1 MSKQTIES
9 YQIQVQKLVE
19 ENEDLALQLQQINE
33 DINSKDEA
41 IQKASLVI
49 QMLRED
55 LEKAVQDLQESENE
69 RDQFKKNWKEAQK
82 QLSTLNTQRFKSEM
96 EQQIRQFSSR
106 EKELQS
112 KFEEERETNKL
123 LQSQVDEMQQ
133 EIDMLSQKNK
143 NNQKDLTHFKQQLK
157 QFESNEAILKEK
169 IEYKENQLT
178 DKLSQI
184 TNLRQSITDLES
196 HYQNEIQLLK
206 KVIENQNKFKFT
218 PINKTSANSASFVGD
233 KSISG
238 TPRKGKESLNETL
251 DQSFANRNVYSQKK
265 PVSKKRSISQSQ
277 LSHRKLNSQSMSN
290 LHFDDKQQFSNTSHV
305 NQKTI
310 KSQLYKQ
317 DLDQN
322 NNENQ
327 QEYKQMELKI
337 KLLETELQDSLE
349 REKQVIEQFDRMVAN
364 EAQRVL
370 DYSKDVF
377 DKEVAIRPEVER
389 YLMMIEELK
398 QKLEDQSYK
407 AIQLS
412 QLIKDSQIVQRLTMK
427 TLIEQKIMFDVFID
441 KLEQHINNVEIEFIT
456 LTRDSRET
464 IYLQSYSEIKQC
476 LGRVRNEIIQFN
488 SQKDKELQEIITQNS
503 KDTVRQKN
511 QGEYSQRTR
520 VETLEKENLLVSE
533 AYKQIKEILEDK
545 GDFQPSWQDSDSTPQ
560 KMASFNAN
568 DSRGNT
574 AGQNNNNVLYIRN
587 TDSEQQITFEGRLS
601 SQNQQTQGDQFFDFN
616 LHQNLIRKIYSLQEK
631 VKSYEKIL
639 DEKFALEKSE
649 RNKDDYLQR
658 RLEELEE
665 EKLFFQVE
673 REKYLLEKDQLIQ
686 QIIQLED
693 QLVGQNFEYS
703 GQLLSSSQRANL
715 KAQNI
720 GKNNLISSERN
731 QNEQIARLI
740 ELENDNKILKETNT
754 GLRIEIEQIVID
766 LKEQQEKIIKLEQ
779 ENKQSLSLADQ
790 SLLDLDQAIKQND
803 IYHEEINQQKLVID
817 NLQKIIEDQ
826 KANLHNILNQ
836 RIYQNSEEC
845 QQLRQELGEKEQAIQ
860 TLKKKLDE
868 NESIM
873 QDYCDIIAAS
883 RNKSEEDKNLNYKS
897 QIENLLSLLTK
908 SLEQYSVKQNFISK
922 YKGFLEE
929 NYVVK
934 MFVQKLQLFKEKISS
949 TMRTVLQGYNKVNQV
964 MFENSSF
971 IQNNTNSTL
980 STSSRFQ
987 KNKSPRQIRADY
999 IESKNNPDFEGK
1011 NYNNKNESSYK
1022 ENQAFSSNCG
1032 SNYFSENAESL
1043 DDMEQQCQKFTGT
1056 IIENLIKKEAE
1067 QNLKIKVMKFCR
1079 VLNEIAEQLI
1089 VNANSRDEF
1098 IINKLQRLFE
1108 ENQQKNVFIVEFQF
1122 SLMSILKTWK
1132 SGLLQQGEVFY
1143 QLSFYLK
1150 SLIEEKE
1157 FSQPISLNNSSK
1169 KLDMH
1174 QHIDTLS
1181 SNDFFNEVMD
1191 KIKLLDK
1198 RMAED
1203 QKVQNSEQSQYK
1215 QYKHKIKQSFRQ
1227 ALEKFIDSIDFIKD
1241 KMLLLNNKHFS
1252 PLIVSDIYS
1261 NQLERNYVP
1270 LLEQLALIYKENQ
1283 QFSHLNAFHA
1293 VLQIYQILIKDLK
1306 SINNNKAT
1314 NNILSA
1320 LDQISEICNSHLNQ
1334 TNLFILPFIN
1344 LINSFVNVIT
1354 FS

>member
-9 YQIQVQKLVE
+9 YQLQVQKLVE
-19 ENEDLALQLQQINE
+19 ENEELGQQLQQLSEEIT
-33 DINSKDEA
+33 SKDEA
-41 IQKASLVI
+41 IQKASMVI

-69 RDQFKKNWKEAQK
+69 RDQFKKNWKDAQK
-82 QLSTLNTQRFKSEM
+82 QLNALNTSRFKSEM

-143 NNQKDLTHFKQQLK
+143 NNQKDLTYFKQQLK

-233 KSISG
+233 KSNSG

-251 DQSFANRNVYSQKK
+251 DQSFANRNVQSQKK
-265 PVSKKRSISQSQ
+265 PISKKRSISQSQ

-290 LHFDDKQQFSNTSHV
+290 LHFDDKQQFSNTSHI
-305 NQKTI
+305 NQKMI
-310 KSQLYKQ
+310 RSQLQKQ
-317 DLDQN
+317 DFDN

-327 QEYKQMELKI
+327 QEYKQLELKI
-337 KLLETELQDSLE
+337 KLLETELQDSLD
-349 REKQVIEQFDRMVAN
+349 REKQVIEQFDRIVAN

-412 QLIKDSQIVQRLTMK
+412 QVIKDSQIVQRLTMK

-464 IYLQSYSEIKQC
+464 IYLQSYSEIRSC

-488 SQKDKELQEIITQNS
+488 SQKDKELQEVITQNS

-560 KMASFNAN
+560 KMASFNPN

-574 AGQNNNNVLYIRN
+574 AAQNNNNNVLYIRN

-715 KAQNI
+715 KAVNI

-731 QNEQIARLI
+731 QNEQINRLI
-740 ELENDNKILKETNT
+740 ELEKENQILKEANT

-803 IYHEEINQQKLVID
+803 IQHEEINQQKLVID
-817 NLQKIIEDQ
+817 NLQKVIEEQ

-836 RIYQNSEEC
+836 RVYQNSEEC
-845 QQLRQELGEKEQAIQ
+845 QKLRQEIGDKEITIQ
-860 TLKKKLDE
+860 TLKKKLEE

-883 RNKSEEDKNLNYKS
+883 RNKSEEDKSFNYKS

-949 TMRTVLQGYNKVNQV
+949 TMKTVLQGYNKVNQV
-964 MFENSSF
+964 MLENSNY
-971 IQNNTNSTL
+971 IQNNTTSTL
-980 STSSRFQ
+980 STSSRFY

-999 IESKNNPDFEGK
+999 IESKNNQDFEAKG
-1011 NYNNKNESSYK
+1011 YHNKNESSYK
-1022 ENQAFSSNCG
+1022 ENQPFNSNCC

-1043 DDMEQQCQKFTGT
+1043 DDLEQQCQKFTGNM
-1056 IIENLIKKEAE
+1056 IENLIKKEAE

-1089 VNANSRDEF
+1089 INANSRDEF

-1108 ENQQKNVFIVEFQF
+1108 ENQQKNVIIVEFQF

-1150 SLIEEKE
+1150 SLVEDKE
-1157 FSQPISLNNSSK
+1157 LNQPISLNNSSK

-1174 QHIDTLS
+1174 KHIDTLS

-1198 RMAED
+1198 RMADEQKAQSSD
-1203 QKVQNSEQSQYK
+1203 QSQFKQYK
-1215 QYKHKIKQSFRQ
+1215 QKIQHVFRQ
-1227 ALEKFIDSIDFIKD
+1227 ALDKFIESIDYIKD
-1241 KMLLLNNKHFS
+1241 KMLLNKNFF
-1252 PLIVSDIYS
+1252 PPIIVSDS
-1261 NQLERNYVP
+1261 FNNQFERNYVP
-1270 LLEQLALIYKENQ
+1270 IIEQLALVNKESQYSNNP
-1283 QFSHLNAFHA
+1283 LNVFHA
-1293 VLQIYQILIKDLK
+1293 IIQVYQILLKDFK
-1306 SINNNKAT
+1306 TINNKKAA

-1320 LDQISEICNSHLNQ
+1320 LDQIKEIQSSHHNS
-1334 TNLFILPFIN
+1334 TNLFILPFVYI
-1344 LINSFVNVIT
+1344 IDSFVNALCN
-1354 FS
+1354 F